1 MVFSLTILGCS
12 SAMPS
17 PGRFSTAQ
25 VLNVLERFF
34 LIDCGEGTQIQLKR
48 FHIKFTRINHIFIS
62 HLHGDHFLGIFG
74 FISSLNLN
82 NRKLPLHIYGP
93 FRLKEIIDLFI
104 STMDKGIGFEI
115 IFHPLHYQ
123 GTELIFEDDKVT
135 VESFPLRHRVPT
147 CGFIFREK
155 PKLKH
160 LKSEVIKELNIP
172 IRLLQSIK
180 EGFDFYDEDGNL
192 HPNHTLTKEAS
203 PARSYAFVS
212 DTAKNQGI
220 TPIIKHVD
228 LLYHEATFADEGKKR
243 AKETGHSTARQ
254 AGEIAKKA
262 EVKKLIIGHFSH
274 RYKSLEV
281 LLNEA
286 REEFPNTEL
295 TNDGDVFEI
304 PEK

>member
-17 PGRFSTAQ
+17 PERFSTAQ

-34 LIDCGEGTQIQLKR
+34 LIDCGEGTQIQLKKY
-48 FHIKFTRINHIFIS
+48 HIKFTRINHVFIS
-62 HLHGDHFLGIFG
+62 HLHGDHFLGLFG
-74 FISSLNLN
+74 FMSSLSLN

-93 FRLKEIIDLFI
+93 FRLKELIDLFI
-104 STMDKGIGFEI
+104 STMERGIGFDI
-115 IFHPLHYQ
+115 VFHPLHYQ
-123 GTELIFEDDKVT
+123 GAELIFEDDKVT

-155 PKLKH
+155 LKLKH
-160 LKSEVIKELNIP
+160 LKGEVIKELNIP

-180 EGFDFYDEDGNL
+180 EGADFYDEDGNL
-192 HPNHTLTKEAS
+192 HPNHTLTKDAAPS
-203 PARSYAFVS
+203 RSFAFVT

-220 TPIIKHVD
+220 IPIIKQVD
-228 LLYHEATFADEGKKR
+228 LLYHEATFADEVKKR

-254 AGEIAKKA
+254 AGEIAKRA

-295 TNDGDVFEI
+295 AFDGAVFDV
-304 PEK
+304 K

>member
-34 LIDCGEGTQIQLKR
+34 LIDCGEGTQIQLKKY
-48 FHIKFTRINHIFIS
+48 HIKFTRINHVFIS
-62 HLHGDHFLGIFG
+62 HLHGDHFLGLFG
-74 FISSLNLN
+74 FMSSLSLN

-93 FRLKEIIDLFI
+93 FRLKELIDLFI
-104 STMDKGIGFEI
+104 STMERGIGFDI
-115 IFHPLHYQ
+115 VFHPLHYQ
-123 GTELIFEDDKVT
+123 GAELIFEDDKVT

-155 PKLKH
+155 LKLKH
-160 LKSEVIKELNIP
+160 LKGEVIKELNIP

-180 EGFDFYDEDGNL
+180 EGADFYDEDGNL
-192 HPNHTLTKEAS
+192 HPNHTLTKDAAPS
-203 PARSYAFVS
+203 RSFAFVT

-220 TPIIKHVD
+220 IPIIKQVD
-228 LLYHEATFADEGKKR
+228 LLYHEATFADEVKKR

-254 AGEIAKKA
+254 AGEIAKRA

-295 TNDGDVFEI
+295 AFDGAVFDV
-304 PEK
+304 K